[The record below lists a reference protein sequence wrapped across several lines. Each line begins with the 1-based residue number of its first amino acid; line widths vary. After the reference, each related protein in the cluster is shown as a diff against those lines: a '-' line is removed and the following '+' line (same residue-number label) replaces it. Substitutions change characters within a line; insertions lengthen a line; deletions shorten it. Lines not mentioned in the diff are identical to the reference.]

1 MYLYE
6 GAAVSIS
13 PEERARRRQAV
24 RKHLI
29 VALLALLVL
38 IPLNFIVSRQYPW
51 WLWALI
57 GWIPLIAVHTAW
69 AKGLFDRN
77 REGS

>member
-1 MYLYE
+1 MSM
-6 GAAVSIS
+6 A
-13 PEERARRRQAV
+13 PEERVRRSRVV
-24 RKHLI
+24 RKHVL
-29 VALLALLVL
+29 VALLVLLVL

-57 GWIPLIAVHTAW
+57 AWLPLIAVHTAW